1 MMQSQN
7 LLGLPNVTERAH
19 AVRKMVP
26 IGLFDAGLPQ
36 TFNLKKTKN
45 TIFAKWNRTRY
56 ACTGSPSQNS

>member
-26 IGLFDAGLPQ
+26 IGLFDTGLPQ
-36 TFNLKKTKN
+36 TFNLKKTKH
-45 TIFAKWNRTRY
+45 TIFAKWNRTR
-56 ACTGSPSQNS
+56 